1 MNTATQMHDS
11 YTGLLMVSAFRVVAV
26 VNDLKVSKIQCKC
39 FECSTKEDEWIVDT
53 YAAVQKEAREL
64 LGKVEEMSIAFKE
77 LEIGMIKEWKARG
90 KKELKKM
97 VDALPEMKE
106 LKEMVVVK
114 KYFSRQVREIQEAEE
129 GAKVGTKHEAS
140 PGEESKKDGETCDSG
155 CEMSP

>member
-26 VNDLKVSKIQCKC
+26 VNDLKVSKIQ
-39 FECSTKEDEWIVDT
+39 F
-53 YAAVQKEAREL
+53 QKEAREL